1 MKELD
6 SEHKKLFNPTR
17 LKLARVRRKMTLK
30 ELAEATGLSS
40 RIVIEYEKDYCL
52 YAPTEATVAAY
63 VSALK
68 YPESFFFGEDVESI
82 NPDTVSFRSLRK
94 TKAAE
99 QHAAIGVG
107 GLGVMVSRYFDEKFK
122 LPVVDI
128 PDMRGSESETAAES
142 LRESWG
148 LGKKSIGNI
157 IHLLEKHG
165 VKVFF
170 LAEDTADIDAFSF
183 WKDGVP
189 YVFLNTQKTGERSRF
204 DAAHELGHLVLHR
217 HGIPQGQDIEKE
229 ADSFASAFLM
239 PKENIL
245 AAKLVFPTLEKIIQL
260 KANWRVSAMAL
271 IVRMR
276 NVGALTDWQYNS
288 LMRDASAKGYRTGE
302 PGGIERERSLIIE
315 KIMGSLSSDGISMG
329 SIANTLNIPLDEISN
344 LLFGVSIVQ
353 GTGVQSS
360 KSKADLRLV

>member
-1 MKELD
+1 MKEFD
-6 SEHKKLFNPTR
+6 SENRKLFNPSR
-17 LKLARVRRKMTLK
+17 LRLARIRRKMTLK

-40 RIVIEYEKDYCL
+40 RIIIEYEKEYCL
-52 YAPTEATVAAY
+52 YAPTDATISAY
-63 VSALK
+63 VNTLK
-68 YPESFFFGEDVESI
+68 YPESFFFGDDIESI
-82 NPDTVSFRSLRK
+82 NPNTVSFRSLRK

-107 GLGVMVSRYFDEKFK
+107 GLGVMVSNYFNEKFK
-122 LPVVDI
+122 LPAADI
-128 PDMRGSESETAAES
+128 PDMRGSEPETAAES
-142 LRESWG
+142 LRDAWG
-148 LGKKSIGNI
+148 LGKKSIGNV

-183 WKDGVP
+183 WKDGIP
-189 YVFLNTQKTGERSRF
+189 YVFLNTKKTGERSRF

-217 HGIPQGQDIEKE
+217 HGIPQGQGVEKE
-229 ADSFASAFLM
+229 ADSFASCFLM

-245 AAKLVFPTLEKIIQL
+245 AAKLAFPTLDKIIQL

-276 NVGALTDWQYNS
+276 NAGALSDWQYNS
-288 LMRDASAKGYRTGE
+288 LMRDASVKGYRTGE

-315 KIMGSLSSDGISMG
+315 KVIESLSLDGISMAV
-329 SIANTLNIPLDEISN
+329 IANTLNIPIDELSN
-344 LLFGVSIVQ
+344 LLFGVSIIQ
-353 GTGVQSS
+353 GSGGQSS
-360 KSKADLRLV
+360 KSKAALRLV